1 MCTGTHAICR
11 DIDDIKT
18 PCKRDIHDIKNPLN
32 IGPNMP
38 NKDFFLTSG
47 KEARARC
54 LFSTSSLAA
63 DERIKRTR
71 IGQGQRQVH
80 KTHLQQSPIFN

>member
-1 MCTGTHAICR
+1 
-11 DIDDIKT
+11 
-18 PCKRDIHDIKNPLN
+18 
-32 IGPNMP
+32 MP

-80 KTHLQQSPIFN
+80 KTHLQQSPIFNWHEHLHSPWNWNLARRKMGSRETTILSFWGV